1 LKIGIN
7 ALFLIPGE
15 VGGTET
21 YLREVLLAMAQSFV
35 DVEWVLFTNREN
47 DGSLK
52 RIFKQFPK
60 FAFHLLSLKATN
72 RYARI
77 IREQVD
83 LPFRAALCHVDLLWS
98 PGYTAPF
105 FSPCP
110 QVVTIHDM
118 QYKRHPEDLTF
129 IARIATDLLVRSAVR
144 RCQKIIAVSE
154 FSRSEIIQFTRVSSG
169 KIVVIP
175 EAADPLYAE
184 MLSKEEIRK
193 RLAPLFPSDRSY
205 ILCVANSYPHKN
217 VHSLIQAFGD
227 ILDRVPND
235 LVLVGKP
242 RLGEPLVQKAI
253 TRLPSK
259 DRFHRIDRV
268 DKGQL
273 IALYQ
278 GADLFVFPS
287 LYEGFGLPVLEAM
300 LAGTP
305 VIATRKGAIP
315 EVGGDH
321 ITYFDADRSGDLSH
335 QMMRLLNLPS
345 DQRRILIRIAR
356 THAESFSW
364 KLTAG
369 RSIACFQD
377 LI

>member
-1 LKIGIN
+1 MNIGVN
-7 ALFLIPGE
+7 TLFLIPGE

-21 YLREVLLAMAQSFV
+21 YLREILMEIARSFPSQEVL
-35 DVEWVLFTNREN
+35 LFTNREN
-47 DGSLK
+47 DIHLRNLFESYQQFSFCSLPC
-52 RIFKQFPK
+52 R
-60 FAFHLLSLKATN
+60 AMN
-72 RYARI
+72 RYQRI
-77 IREQVD
+77 ILEQTL
-83 LPFRAALCHVDLLWS
+83 LPCYVAKTDIDLLWS

-105 FSPCP
+105 FSSCP

-129 IARIATDLLVRSAVR
+129 LARLATDMLVRSAVR

-154 FSRSEIIQFTRVSSG
+154 FSRCEIIQFTQVSSD
-169 KIVVIP
+169 KIAVIP

-184 MLSKEEIRK
+184 ILSKAEIRK

-217 VHSLIQAFGD
+217 VHALIQAFGD
-227 ILDRVPND
+227 ILDRVPHD

-253 TRLPSK
+253 ARLPSK

-273 IALYQ
+273 IAFYQ

-300 LAGTP
+300 MAGTP
-305 VIATRKGAIP
+305 VIAARKGSIP
-315 EVGGDH
+315 EVGGDR
-321 ITYFDADRSGDLSH
+321 ITYFDADRPGDLLK
-335 QMMRLLNLPS
+335 QMMRILNLS
-345 DQRRILIRIAR
+345 GDQHLTLIRKAR
-356 THAESFSW
+356 AHAESFSW
-364 KLTAG
+364 KLTAQK
-369 RSIACFQD
+369 SLDCFQA